1 MNNDIE
7 NLKKRLIYRS
17 QYRGTKEMDKLVG
30 SFVNTYINSFDSKK
44 LNELEKFLTIDD
56 DNLYKFYNN
65 QIDNIEGANEEL
77 LRLFKIF
84 VYKKGWRRDWDSN
97 PGKSCPF
104 AGFQDRCFQ
113 PLSHLSVSKVL

>member
-30 SFVNTYINSFDSKK
+30 SFVNTYINDFDLEK

-65 QIDNIEGANEEL
+65 QLDYIKDANEEL
-77 LRLFKIF
+77 LKLFKTF
-84 VYKKGWRRDWDSN
+84 LYKR
-97 PGKSCPF
+97 
-104 AGFQDRCFQ
+104 
-113 PLSHLSVSKVL
+113 

>member
-30 SFVNTYINSFDSKK
+30 SFVNTYINNFDSEK

-65 QIDNIEGANEEL
+65 QLDFIEGANKEL
-77 LRLFKIF
+77 LRLFKTF
-84 VYKKGWRRDWDSN
+84 VYKK
-97 PGKSCPF
+97 
-104 AGFQDRCFQ
+104 
-113 PLSHLSVSKVL
+113 

>member
-30 SFVNTYINSFDSKK
+30 SFVNTYINNFDYKK
-44 LNELEKFLTIDD
+44 LNELEKFLSIDD

-65 QIDNIEGANEEL
+65 QLDYIEGANAEL
-77 LRLFKIF
+77 LRLFKTF
-84 VYKKGWRRDWDSN
+84 VYKK
-97 PGKSCPF
+97 
-104 AGFQDRCFQ
+104 
-113 PLSHLSVSKVL
+113 